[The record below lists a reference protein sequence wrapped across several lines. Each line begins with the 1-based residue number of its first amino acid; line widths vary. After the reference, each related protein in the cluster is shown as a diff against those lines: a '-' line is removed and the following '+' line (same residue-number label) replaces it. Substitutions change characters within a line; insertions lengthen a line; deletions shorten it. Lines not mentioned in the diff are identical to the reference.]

1 VAALMA
7 PPITIDHAYARASN
21 ACRDANS
28 ELHRIMNDLGKAL
41 AGSGGMAGSDKAA
54 KAFSDAYDPAAGG
67 VEGSAGAMEAG
78 AACMDAAGVFSNL
91 LRTGHENWLNA
102 DSPNG
107 QAGSNSGPV
116 PPEIA
121 VGKVIS
127 IPRAYGGGDG
137 SPGWWS
143 VIAAYTQGEIWP
155 NGHQD
160 KLRAAATA
168 WKNAASQIPN
178 VTKHLTAATD
188 ALQTQQAPE
197 ITEATSAIGDLKGQ
211 LNTLADQFT
220 ALGNACD
227 TYAQQIDDAH
237 HNILSE
243 LKSLLGWTLGIETVA
258 VIAGFF
264 SFGTG
269 AGAMQAVEEARLV
282 VAGSRVA
289 QTIRAFAAA
298 VESMGMFGPRVA
310 TALAGVNTSMS
321 AWRGAE
327 PLVAAMATKGGGQT
341 ALGVFNKLR
350 RVTPN
355 DATKAAVMDAAEKV
369 TINGQQFVV
378 SDADRRIIIPLKGTY
393 DDPAITSS
401 PRVALYPGGPL
412 RYYSHNGA
420 LYPIDTRIVYGHD
433 YLSENWRL
441 IEQNT
446 GRMSQSEF
454 NTMLQDKSYWRIEDY
469 YGNASHIYE
478 AAR

>member
-1 VAALMA
+1 MA

-28 ELHRIMNDLGKAL
+28 ELHRILNDLGKSL
-41 AGSGGMAGSDKAA
+41 ADSGGMAGSDKAA

-67 VEGSAGAMEAG
+67 VEGSSGAMEAG
-78 AACMDAAGVFSNL
+78 AACMDAAAVFSNL

-102 DSPNG
+102 DTPNG
-107 QAGSNSGPV
+107 QASGQPGPV
-116 PPEIA
+116 PPEIT
-121 VGKVIS
+121 VGKIIS
-127 IPRAYGGGDG
+127 LPRAYGGGGG
-137 SPGWWS
+137 SPSWWS
-143 VIAAYTQGEIWP
+143 IIAAYTQGEIWP

-178 VTKHLTAATD
+178 AAKHLTAATD

-211 LNTLADQFT
+211 LGTLADQFT

-227 TYAQQIDDAH
+227 AYAQQIDDAH

-243 LKSLLGWTLGIETVA
+243 LKSLLGWTLGIETIA

-264 SFGTG
+264 SLGAG

-282 VAGSRVA
+282 IAGSRVA
-289 QTIRAFAAA
+289 QTIRAFATA

-327 PLVAAMATKGGGQT
+327 PLVAAMATKSGGQT
-341 ALGVFNKLR
+341 ALSVFNKLR

-355 DATKAAVMDAAEKV
+355 DATKAAVMQNARKV
-369 TINGQQFVV
+369 EINGQQFVV
-378 SDADRRIIIPLKGTY
+378 SGADPDILIPLSGHY
-393 DDPAITSS
+393 VDPAITNA
-401 PRVALYPGGPL
+401 PKVPLYEGGPVK
-412 RYYSHNGA
+412 YYAYNGH
-420 LYPIDTRIVYGHD
+420 LYPIDTRIVYGHQ
-433 YLSENWRL
+433 YNSENWRL

-454 NTMLQDKSYWRIEDY
+454 NSKLQDPSYWRVEDY
-469 YGNASHIYE
+469 YGNASHRYE